1 MPTAAVLTASTTPA
15 TVPSLLNSGPPLL
28 PGLKAASVSISPV
41 YWLFSMVIVRFSP
54 LTPPW
59 VRVIGSPTGNPI
71 AATREPTAGSVW
83 ARPNR

>member
-1 MPTAAVLTASTTPA
+1 MPTAAVLIASTRPA

-28 PGLKAASVSISPV
+28 PGLRAASVSISPV

-59 VRVIGSPTGNPI
+59 VRVIGV
-71 AATREPTAGSVW
+71 ADREPDRGD
-83 ARPNR
+83 P